1 MKDRQPTQVL
11 DNGAIRYGIYNAD
24 GTLDHY
30 EYLKR
35 EDAPTVEGTPLNKAN
50 LLSDATAAKLWPNAS
65 VRPEDPTVNDALG
78 KLAQGT
84 AKVGDIAITS
94 RTDLSNAWLPCD
106 GRYISAG
113 QYPELFNTLRISASA
128 APWSIESLPTHTGDF
143 NAHFDVMLSY
153 ANNYWFYAMKGSL
166 YYSADLIS
174 WIDIT
179 PSDLSRYSSGNI
191 QILNYFEMHYWQGQ
205 YVCAVYLSTGT
216 NSDDYKYVC
225 LYTDELQ
232 KTGWKLSSIVTK
244 FYTYPYRATEINRT
258 LLFDGT
264 TYYFAYTA
272 YSSSSGNQTVSCI
285 LYTTELTENTKDV
298 WSTSWFQSN
307 NASTQFLAKYY
318 DVDSGYFYGIRIYSL
333 DNYDNVTGIVRSRN
347 LQSEDNWSVLSGLGV
362 VSYIRAFAVQGND
375 IAVVTCSSNNHSQI
389 YRSTDMGISFTAL
402 LSTTEQQSKELYN
415 IALVS
420 GVICAWFGYGS
431 SYIYIIDADGT
442 DVQSVTNDVELSKAF
457 AHTANAIA
465 VCSYSATT
473 VVHQDFTYKNKKIP
487 SITPDSRSHAYI
499 KALEE

>member
-11 DNGAIRYGIYNAD
+11 ANGAIRYGVYNAD

-65 VRPEDPTVNDALG
+65 ARPEDPTVNDALG

-84 AKVGDIAITS
+84 AKVGDIAITA
-94 RTDLSNAWLPCD
+94 RTDLSDAWLPCD

-128 APWSIESLPTHTGDF
+128 APWSVESLPTHTGDV
-143 NAHFDVMLSY
+143 DVGTAGMLSY
-153 ANNYWFYAMKGSL
+153 ANNYWFYAVKGSL
-166 YYSADLIS
+166 YYSTDLIS
-174 WIDIT
+174 WTDIT
-179 PSDLSRYSSGNI
+179 PSDLNRYSSKNI
-191 QILNYFEMHYWQGQ
+191 EIRNYFEMHYWQGQ

-216 NSDDYKYVC
+216 NSDDYKYMC

-232 KTGWKLSSIVTK
+232 KTGWKLSYIVTQ
-244 FYTYPYRATEINRT
+244 FYTYPYQATEINRT

-272 YSSSSGNQTVSCI
+272 YSSSDGQQISRI
-285 LYTTELTENTKDV
+285 FYTTELTENVSSAWDAAWNV
-298 WSTSWFQSN
+298 
-307 NASTQFLAKYY
+307 STQFLVKYY
-318 DVDSGYFYGIRIYSL
+318 DVDSGYFYGVRIYSL
-333 DNYDNVTGIVRSRN
+333 DNNDNATNIVRSRN
-347 LQSEDNWSVLSGLGV
+347 LQNGGSWSDLSGLGI
-362 VSYIRAFAVQGND
+362 VSYIRSFAVQGND
-375 IAVVTCSSNNHSQI
+375 IAVVTCNSSSDSAQI
-389 YRSTDMGISFTAL
+389 YRSTDMGESFASLLTTTA
-402 LSTTEQQSKELYN
+402 QQSKFLN
-415 IALVS
+415 KIALVS
-420 GVICAWFGYGS
+420 GIICAWAGNGNNH
-431 SYIYIIDADGT
+431 IYIIDADGE
-442 DVQSVTNDVELSKAF
+442 DVQIVTSDTSLGVPF
-457 AHTANAIA
+457 AYSTNAIA
-465 VCSYSATT
+465 ICSYSLTS

-487 SITPDSRSHAYI
+487 NITPDSRSHAYI